1 MASKFTIT
9 YTYIYEDCESVEVE
23 AETLEE
29 AEAIADV
36 EREGPSYAWDHA
48 SLTVEDWQ
56 LDSEEELEDAE
67 V

>member
-9 YTYIYEDCESVEVE
+9 YTYIYEDCESVEVV
-23 AETLEE
+23 AETLDE
-29 AEAIADV
+29 AVSIADQ
-36 EREGPSYAWDHA
+36 EREGPDYAWNHA
-48 SLTVEDWQ
+48 SLISEDWQ

>member
-1 MASKFTIT
+1 MPSKFTIT
-9 YTYIYEDCESVEVE
+9 YTYFYEDCESVEVV

-29 AEAIADV
+29 AEAIADQ
-36 EREGPSYAWDHA
+36 EREGPAYAWNHA
-48 SLTVEDWQ
+48 SLMSEDWQ

>member
-9 YTYIYEDCESVEVE
+9 YTYFYEDCESVEVV

-29 AEAIADV
+29 AEAIADL
-36 EREGPSYAWDHA
+36 EREGPCNYWNHA
-48 SLTVEDWQ
+48 SLISEDWQ